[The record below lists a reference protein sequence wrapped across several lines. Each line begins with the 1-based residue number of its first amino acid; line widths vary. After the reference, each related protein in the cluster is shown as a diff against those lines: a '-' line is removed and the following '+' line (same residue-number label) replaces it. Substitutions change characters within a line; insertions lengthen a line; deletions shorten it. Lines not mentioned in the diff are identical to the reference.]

1 MLNLRIDEESGSRN
15 VVLPAGKTI
24 VGRGE
29 TAEIR
34 LTEAKASRE
43 HLEIRPDGNGV
54 VVRDL
59 QSTNGTFTEDRR
71 IMKARL
77 GPGDA
82 FRIGDTWFTVE
93 AEPAR
98 PQRQDRQRV

>member
-1 MLNLRIDEESGSRN
+1 MLNLRIDEENGSRS
-15 VVLPAGKTI
+15 LPLPDGPAI

-29 TAEIR
+29 TADIQ
-34 LTEAKASRE
+34 LTECRASRE
-43 HLEIRPDGNGV
+43 HLEIRPHGAGV

-59 QSTNGTFTEDRR
+59 GSTNGTFTEDRK

-82 FRIGDTWFTVE
+82 FRIGDT
-93 AEPAR
+93 
-98 PQRQDRQRV
+98 